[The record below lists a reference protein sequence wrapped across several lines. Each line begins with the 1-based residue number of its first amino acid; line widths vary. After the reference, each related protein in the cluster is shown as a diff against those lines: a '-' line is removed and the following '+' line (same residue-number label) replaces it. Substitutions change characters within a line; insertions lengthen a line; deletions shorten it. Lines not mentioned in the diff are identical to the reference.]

1 MEPQERGEWTYGPTG
16 TRRWIAVTLL
26 VVAVAAGGAWL
37 ATRGDQSQSPRAAEL
52 RPLPAF
58 SLRSFE
64 GGQISNQAVVG
75 KPAVI
80 NFFASTCPFCIH
92 EMPAFERVHLRT
104 RDDVA
109 FLGVALR
116 DSEAAARQLAKQTG
130 VTYPLAFDDTGDFYR
145 DLRAVGM
152 PVTVFVLADGRIALT
167 HVGPLDEGQLQQA
180 IDQMLALA

>member
-1 MEPQERGEWTYGPTG
+1 MEPQARGEWTNGPTG
-16 TRRWIAVTLL
+16 PRRWIGALL
-26 VVAVAAGGAWL
+26 LTAALAGGGIWF
-37 ATRGDQSQSPRAAEL
+37 ATRGDQSQPSRAADL
-52 RPLPAF
+52 PPLPAF
-58 SLRSFE
+58 SLRAFA
-64 GGQISNQAVVG
+64 GGRISNQAVAG

-92 EMPAFERVHLRT
+92 EMPAFERVHVRT

-116 DSEAAARQLAKQTG
+116 DSEGAARQLAKQTG

-167 HVGPLDEGQLQQA
+167 HSGPLDEEQLRQA
-180 IDQMLALA
+180 IDQMLAST